1 MWASGY
7 ADRRA
12 RRVAALVRAGHSP
25 EEAERMK
32 REEERLMDEFVDRLA
47 ASHARGVNPFDT

>member
-7 ADRRA
+7 ANARK
-12 RRVAALVRAGHSP
+12 RRVAALVKAGHTP

-32 REEERLMDEFVDRLA
+32 QEEERLMDEFVDRLA
-47 ASHARGVNPFDT
+47 ASHARGVNPFES